1 MMEKEILEERQTFYY
16 VIYDKKH
23 EKLSYEIIY
32 ESGSLSGKKAM
43 ITLYYNFTE
52 YYSGA
57 HFKRLYG
64 FWHTESTNTF
74 KYCITRRNKKGEEKR
89 DYKVLDSLQFYLKCK
104 DLKIPKQVLDKYVE
118 LCETNEK

>member
-1 MMEKEILEERQTFYY
+1 MEKEILKERQTFYY
-16 VIYDKKH
+16 VVYDKKH

-32 ESGSLSGKKAM
+32 ESRSPSGEKAT

-52 YYSGA
+52 YYNGA
-57 HFKRLYG
+57 HFRRLYG

-74 KYCITRRNKKGEEKR
+74 RYSITHRNKKGEEKR

-104 DLKIPKQVLDKYVE
+104 DLKIPKQVLDKYLE

>member
-1 MMEKEILEERQTFYY
+1 MEKEILKERQTFYY
-16 VIYDKKH
+16 IVYDKKH

-32 ESGSLSGKKAM
+32 ESRSPSGEKAT

-52 YYSGA
+52 YYNSI
-57 HFKRLYG
+57 HFKRLYS

-74 KYCITRRNKKGEEKR
+74 KYRITCRDKNGEEKR

-104 DLKIPKQVLDKYVE
+104 DLKIPKQVLDKYLE
-118 LCETNEK
+118 LCETNKK

>member
-1 MMEKEILEERQTFYY
+1 MEKEILEERQTFNY

-32 ESGSLSGKKAM
+32 ESGSPLSKKAI

-57 HFKRLYG
+57 HFKHLCG
-64 FWHTESTNTF
+64 FLHTESTNTF
-74 KYCITRRNKKGEEKR
+74 KYCITRRNKKGEKKL
-89 DYKVLDSLQFYLKCK
+89 DYKILDHLQFYLKCK
-104 DLKIPKQVLDKYVE
+104 DLKIPKQVLDKYLE
-118 LCETNEK
+118 LCKTNKK